1 MRRAVL
7 LFAAPLRL
15 AHTTGACWAPQA
27 QRCFA
32 TAEQVA
38 EQSGDDEPWA
48 KIVPEASIC
57 AFMCVVVVQRGFI
70 SRIISWL
77 PGYGYLISGYGWP
90 LVVV

>member
-48 KIVPEASIC
+48 KSVPEASSSDGSP
-57 AFMCVVVVQRGFI
+57 AVLRAQLRQSSG
-70 SRIISWL
+70 SREALRMRKVRRSCQVR
-77 PGYGYLISGYGWP
+77 S
-90 LVVV
+90 